1 MKNSKS
7 ENDKNLKI
15 TNLIW
20 FNWNLF
26 LAVCY
31 DNHIKGPVKVWKK
44 SIMPFSKK
52 VEIAMTLMNI
62 MEEEEEEENNNNNNQ
77 DPVIELRCS

>member
-7 ENDKNLKI
+7 ENDKNIKI

-20 FNWNLF
+20 FNRNSF
-26 LAVCY
+26 LAVFY

-44 SIMPFSKK
+44 SIMSFSRK

-62 MEEEEEEENNNNNNQ
+62 MVEIMMMMNNNQ